1 MALDIKD
8 GSTDS
13 NINIIVWPLKSEEDV
28 DNQSWEFEYE

>member
-13 NINIIVWPLKSEEDV
+13 NTNIIVWPLKSEGDV